1 MRFSGS
7 TVLGILFGVL
17 LFGYAVVSSTDNYFM
32 FLSLPSIA
40 LVLGGTIAASMIA
53 FRSRY
58 VLLSIKELF
67 LNLISQRISP
77 RTLSKDVERM
87 VEWSRAMRGNG
98 VMEVETSLSQEERR
112 DPIISM
118 GVELLVNGYGPKDIR
133 QMLDDA
139 NESAFERE
147 MVKANI
153 LQTMGTFSP
162 AFGMVGTL
170 IGLIIMLDNMQGDP
184 TMLGKGLA
192 LALITTLYGVLLAQ
206 LLFKP
211 AAAKIQQKLEID
223 RFRNILLT
231 EGFVMLAEKKDT
243 MTIIDRLNSYLS
255 PVARYKL
262 PAATDEEV

>member
-1 MRFSGS
+1 
-7 TVLGILFGVL
+7 
-17 LFGYAVVSSTDNYFM
+17 
-32 FLSLPSIA
+32 
-40 LVLGGTIAASMIA
+40 
-53 FRSRY
+53 
-58 VLLSIKELF
+58 
-67 LNLISQRISP
+67 
-77 RTLSKDVERM
+77 
-87 VEWSRAMRGNG
+87 
-98 VMEVETSLSQEERR
+98 
-112 DPIISM
+112 
-118 GVELLVNGYGPKDIR
+118 
-133 QMLDDA
+133 
-139 NESAFERE
+139 
-147 MVKANI
+147 
-153 LQTMGTFSP
+153 MGTFSP